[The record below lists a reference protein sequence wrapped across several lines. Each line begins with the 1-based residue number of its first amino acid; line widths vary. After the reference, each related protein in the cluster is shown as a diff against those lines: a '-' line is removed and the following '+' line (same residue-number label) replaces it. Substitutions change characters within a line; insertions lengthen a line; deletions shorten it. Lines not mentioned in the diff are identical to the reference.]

1 MFGLGRVETD
11 LTHLGLDAVRTAKI
25 RLALTDLAMH
35 ATRWFLNHGGA
46 DDIAGTIETYRP
58 GVATLVEKLSERLL
72 GDSADAWQEKVDEVT
87 ELGLDR
93 SDAAVVAAYDWSPVL
108 LSIVEI
114 SEEGHPLD
122 EVADAYLTLAR
133 RVDMIRL
140 TRLVEQLPQ
149 GSSDGCQSAGEFARR
164 FVASDV
170 GRDPTRRC
178 DWNRQCSGRRWSYC
192 EVDSGQIRI

>member
-1 MFGLGRVETD
+1 
-11 LTHLGLDAVRTAKI
+11 
-25 RLALTDLAMH
+25 TDLAMH
-35 ATRWFLNHGGA
+35 TTRWFLNHGGA

-114 SEEGHPLD
+114 SEEG
-122 EVADAYLTLAR
+122 
-133 RVDMIRL
+133 
-140 TRLVEQLPQ
+140 
-149 GSSDGCQSAGEFARR
+149 
-164 FVASDV
+164 
-170 GRDPTRRC
+170 
-178 DWNRQCSGRRWSYC
+178 
-192 EVDSGQIRI
+192 

>member
-1 MFGLGRVETD
+1 
-11 LTHLGLDAVRTAKI
+11 
-25 RLALTDLAMH
+25 
-35 ATRWFLNHGGA
+35 
-46 DDIAGTIETYRP
+46 

-114 SEEGHPLD
+114 SEGVHPLD
-122 EVADAYLTLAR
+122 EVAEAYLTLAR

-140 TRLVEQLPQ
+140 ARLVEQLPQ
-149 GSSDGCQSAGEFARR
+149 DRPTDARVRASLREDLLRVMSDA
-164 FVASDV
+164 
-170 GRDPTRRC
+170 TRRALVIGT
-178 DWNRQCSGRRWSYC
+178 DN
-192 EVDSGQIRI
+192 VLA